1 MLTGRLGIV
10 SAFTILS
17 YYAVVG
23 GWVLHYVYLSLIN
36 SFAGKSTEQ
45 VTVFLS
51 A

>member
-1 MLTGRLGIV
+1 VLTGRLGIV